1 MNRLLVLTLLIPAI
15 AVAKSPFDGS
25 WKTRLDSFQFSGKPD
40 SYEISDGMYACR
52 SCAPP
57 YRIKAD
63 GTDQPV
69 PDHAYLDQESVKILN
84 ASTVEITD
92 KKAGKIISV
101 QTITVSADGAK
112 FTGKFTSYV
121 GEKPF
126 SGSFT
131 EKRVGPAG
139 VGAHALSGSWMQ
151 DSVADMSDVAR
162 TVRLESTPNGLKMI
176 WNGQTTDV
184 KFDGREYPTIGD
196 PGKTLVSF
204 KKLSDT
210 RLEETD
216 RRQGKVFDIIVWT
229 MAADGK
235 SITYEDSDPVHGTKI
250 TSVLEKQP

>member
-1 MNRLLVLTLLIPAI
+1 MSRVFVLALLIPTI
-15 AVAKSPFDGS
+15 AFAKSPFDGT
-25 WKTRLDSFQFSGKPD
+25 WKTRLDSYQFSGKPD
-40 SYEISDGMYACR
+40 VYAISNGIYDCR

-57 YRIKAD
+57 YKIKAD

-69 PDHAYLDQESVKILN
+69 PDHAYLDQESVKVLN
-84 ASTVEITD
+84 AATVEITD
-92 KKAGKIISV
+92 KKAGKVMSI
-101 QTITVSADGAK
+101 QTLAVSTDGSKLSA
-112 FTGKFTSYV
+112 KFTSYV

-131 EKRVGPAG
+131 EKRIGPAAA
-139 VGAHALSGSWMQ
+139 GAHALSGSWMQ
-151 DSVADMSDVAR
+151 DSIDMSEVAR
-162 TVRLESTPNGLKMI
+162 TVRLESTSNGLKML
-176 WNGQTTDV
+176 WNGQTTDA
-184 KFDGREYPTIGD
+184 KFDGKEYPTEGD
-196 PGKTLVSF
+196 PGKTMVSL

-235 SITYEDSDPVHGTKI
+235 SITYEDTDPVHGTKI